1 MTDASTRYAFLRS
14 RRWAGIMA
22 VAVIVSL
29 TCAML
34 GYWQLTRYQ
43 GKAEAAALVEANYD
57 SRPVALTELLPTAH
71 ATWPENLTWRQV
83 TVTGEY
89 LVPAVVLPQRP
100 IGGSPADHVLA
111 ALAVQVE
118 DEEEPWWLL
127 VDRGWYRSD
136 AFGDHTAE
144 QELPEGE
151 VTVTIHLRAAEPPS
165 ERDLSGRQVY
175 AINPSQV
182 LDVAAPGADLAG
194 TVVTG
199 AYGVLVEESPTT
211 ATPPAPLPRPSADL
225 GNHLSYAFQ
234 WWVFALGA
242 LVGIVVLARREAIAL
257 AGPEVAAV
265 APSQAGATASYPGT
279 RRPRRR
285 TEADEE
291 DAIIDAQ
298 LEAARR
304 ARVEVEPG
312 RTGDDQASE
321 TSSR

>member
-1 MTDASTRYAFLRS
+1 MA
-14 RRWAGIMA
+14 MA
-22 VAVIVSL
+22 VVVSL

-57 SRPVALTELLPTAH
+57 SPPVALTELLPTAH
-71 ATWPENLTWRQV
+71 STWPEDLTWRQV

-111 ALAVQVE
+111 ALALQVE
-118 DEEEPWWLL
+118 GEEEPWWLL

-136 AFGDHTAE
+136 AFADHTAE

-151 VTVTIHLRAAEPPS
+151 VRVTVRLRAAEPRS
-165 ERDLSGRQVY
+165 ERDLTGRQVY

-199 AYGVLVEESPTT
+199 VYGVLVEESPTT

-242 LVGIVVLARREAIAL
+242 LVGAVVLARREAADWADPADHSGP
-257 AGPEVAAV
+257 AGHASTGTHPDPGHSAV
-265 APSQAGATASYPGT
+265 SSHRPPRQSSQRQS

-298 LEAARR
+298 LEAART
-304 ARVEVEPG
+304 AQAAAVPTH
-312 RTGDDQASE
+312 TGDDQASE
-321 TSSR
+321 TNSR